1 MPVAQGGLF
10 DQDFRTAR
18 PPNPLFCHQEF
29 LEKLQTYRNQPV
41 GKRASL
47 LMQRLAVDER
57 RQHYKS
63 TRGVNQGWRR
73 SRLGGSQ
80 GSHFYAWWAPKTA
93 GPLRGAEGFQEAP
106 EGAIILRDI
115 RHHDD
120 HSAAHA
126 NTFHGHYLP
135 VSVPEIRYEEYGPAP
150 WTVPQARFA
159 TSRQPVRILK
169 GHPGSG
175 KTTALLHA
183 ADECGAARVLYL
195 TYSPDLATL
204 AREYF
209 DRYCSGARRFHVLTY
224 SAFLRQL
231 RGTDAPVAQFGDL
244 RRRFRGDLVPFARSL
259 GAWTD
264 RTAALYDEL
273 HAHLAGAALPVAA
286 GRFAACSKPRVA
298 DKDYR
303 ERRTRYLGEAA
314 VSTALDLAGRLERSD
329 NRPLAD
335 RYFPELA
342 LAWQAATSL
351 AGKSSFRVPD
361 ELLEFDCIAVD
372 ECQDLTPL
380 EACVIVGLAEAI
392 RFKRGGAAAVF
403 LAGDEAQTVRPTDF
417 EWGWMNDLLHHR
429 LGTPAEFKLGSNLRS
444 PRTIAQLVNSVWDLY
459 EEVEK
464 RDRPSGTGYAE
475 VEDDSADPLIYC
487 TAVPGEELTVLL
499 QNLASREGL
508 ALVSLDEALPPLLPE
523 SVRPSVLTPSE
534 VKGLDFHTICVL
546 NAGQQLDRIFK
557 WRDDYRFVA
566 ADIESIRR
574 RLAIDELRVALSRPA
589 ERLIWLDVNPS
600 TRTVRTT
607 LDFLNRN
614 HMRIELSPTTPAAVA
629 TALAEEQLDLEE
641 RLQRCQA
648 DARQYLSVKP
658 DIAWSRAQQAV
669 ALLGDPANP
678 AGVHDESVRAAARLT
693 LAEICFCLAARG
705 VHLGPELGRPDL
717 FAEASR
723 AADGASRFGLS
734 SLLTGIGKVIRAE
747 QTNRLPALGE
757 LAQTFAR
764 HASQMEPWVMTE
776 IAGKIPGWLDELE
789 AALQAGDNAVTL
801 SRILP
806 PFYEALRLPDA
817 EARRQRFHERAI
829 RFLLKNKRHGQALEI
844 LQSLPERKPDLE
856 AECLDAMGEYARAAE
871 LYRKLGKFKEALA
884 CYRSIPDFD
893 ATASLI
899 KEVGEHPAAESYE
912 WLIRLKEV
920 LAGRPA
926 NFGRVMTPAEKKI
939 LEQMLEQG
947 LGVKRRQP
955 APRKTGAA
963 AKKTPVKRAAAKKKP
978 DYF

>member
-1 MPVAQGGLF
+1 MPVGQAGLF

-29 LEKLQTYRNQPV
+29 LEKLQTYRNLPV

-93 GPLRGAEGFQEAP
+93 APLRGAEGFQQAP
-106 EGAIILRDI
+106 DGAIILRDI

-120 HSAAHA
+120 HSQAQA

-135 VSVPEIRYEEYGPAP
+135 VSVPEIRHEEYGPAP

-159 TSRQPVRILK
+159 TARQPVRILK

-183 ADECGAARVLYL
+183 ADECGAARLLYL
-195 TYSPDLATL
+195 TYSADLATL
-204 AREYF
+204 ARAYF

-231 RGTDAPVAQFGDL
+231 LRTDVPVAQFGEL

-259 GAWTD
+259 WAWTD

-273 HAHLAGAALPVAA
+273 HAHLAGSALPVAG
-286 GRFAACSKPRVA
+286 GRFAACAKPRVA
-298 DKDYR
+298 DKDYQQ
-303 ERRTRYLGEAA
+303 RRLKYLGEGA
-314 VSTALDLAGRLERSD
+314 VATALDLAGRLERSD
-329 NRPLAD
+329 GRPLAD

-342 LAWQAATSL
+342 LAWQAAASL
-351 AGKSSFRVPD
+351 AGKAPSHVPE

-380 EACVIVGLAEAI
+380 EAYVVVGLAEAV
-392 RFKRGGAAAVF
+392 RYKRGGQAAVF

-417 EWGWMNDLLHHR
+417 EWGWLNDLLHHR

-444 PRTIAQLVNSVWDLY
+444 PKTIAQLVNRVWDLY

-464 RDRPSGTGYAE
+464 RDRPRGTGYAE
-475 VEDDSADPLIYC
+475 VEDDSTDPLIYC
-487 TAVPGEELTVLL
+487 TAAPGEELTALL
-499 QNLASREGL
+499 QDLASREGL
-508 ALVSLDEALPPLLPE
+508 ALVSLDDALPQSLPE
-523 SVRPSVLTPSE
+523 SVRSSVLTPSE

-546 NAGQQLDRIFK
+546 NAGQQLDKIFK
-557 WRDDYRFVA
+557 WREEYRYVA

-600 TRTVRTT
+600 ARTVRTT
-607 LDFLNRN
+607 LEFLNRN
-614 HMRIELSPTTPAAVA
+614 HMRFELSPTTPAAVT

-678 AGVHDESVRAAARLT
+678 ASVRDESARAAARLT
-693 LAEICFCLAARG
+693 LAEICFCLAARN
-705 VHLGPELGRPDL
+705 VHLAPELGRPDL
-717 FAEASR
+717 FAEAAR
-723 AADGASRFGLS
+723 AADGAGRLGLA
-734 SLLTGIGKVIRAE
+734 SLLADLGKAMRADAS
-747 QTNRLPALGE
+747 NRLVALGE

-764 HASQMEPWVMTE
+764 HSSQIEPWVMTE

-789 AALQAGDNAVTL
+789 AALPVGDNPVTL

-817 EARRQRFHERAI
+817 EARRHRFQERAI
-829 RFLLKNKRHGQALEI
+829 RFLLKNKRHAQALEI
-844 LQSLPERKPDLE
+844 LQRLPERKSDLE
-856 AECLDAMGEYARAAE
+856 AECLDSMGEYARAAE
-871 LYRKLGKFKEALA
+871 LYRNLGKPKEALA
-884 CYRSIPDFD
+884 CYRSIPDFE
-893 ATASLI
+893 AAAALI
-899 KEVGEHPAAESYE
+899 KDLSDHPATEAYD

-926 NFGRVMTPAEKKI
+926 NFSRVMTPAEKKI

-955 APRKTGAA
+955 APRKTTA
-963 AKKTPVKRAAAKKKP
+963 AKKAPVKRAAAKKNP
-978 DYF
+978 EYS